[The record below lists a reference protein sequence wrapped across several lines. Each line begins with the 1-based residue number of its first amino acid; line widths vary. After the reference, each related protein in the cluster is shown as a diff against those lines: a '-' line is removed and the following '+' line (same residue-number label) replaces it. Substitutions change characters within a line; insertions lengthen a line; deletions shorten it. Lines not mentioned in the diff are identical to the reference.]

1 MKNSTL
7 LFLIVFLFG
16 AIHVNGQYVTPNTG
30 QKYSLET
37 LSNISSGAV
46 IKENATSYLIKSNLQ
61 IAANDSLVIDVD
73 SVVVKIDPGITVTV
87 SGYMETNSLF
97 SEFKSLNNL
106 QPYNGFLFGNT
117 SKTKLLN
124 AKFSYGGGLK
134 FKTGNVFIDNCE
146 FSYNVS
152 GINTDA
158 AVEINL
164 ETTSI
169 PNIAVY
175 PIVKNSKFIKNS
187 NSAFSGALL
196 YYLGYL
202 QFTNNYIFKN
212 GKPNKAQIEIN
223 ESAYITNVIGN
234 NLPLDTIKIK
244 NNQIIGDRNL
254 SNVGGIHITGKNL
267 PLIVASNI
275 IKDNVYGVF
284 TKELGYDLT
293 NYFYNNIVEDNNT
306 PSNNSISGFGFHFEG
321 ALPFVFTGMNVLY
334 NNKIRNNVIGI
345 STAMFARLD
354 LGGGERNGLGRN
366 VFFNN
371 KKNGETIALMI
382 QYRGYLP
389 PAKYNC
395 WREGE
400 LSNDS
405 MVVEVIK
412 STSNT
417 YTFND
422 ILTSVFPYDCGLTAL
437 GTRDIE
443 KANNAFSIYPN
454 PNRGTFFIKADYED
468 TIGIFDTAGR
478 LVLKS
483 DIRKGE
489 NKIETKLSTGTYLI
503 EFIKAKINKKISV
516 K

>member
-158 AVEINL
+158 AVEIYFDNL
-164 ETTSI
+164 TGPYI
-169 PNIAVY
+169 IVY
-175 PIVKNSKFIKNS
+175 PTIKNSKFIKNL
-187 NSAFSGALL
+187 NSAFFGELKNFPGFL
-196 YYLGYL
+196 R
-202 QFTNNYIFKN
+202 FTNNYVYKN
-212 GKPNKAQIEIN
+212 GKSNNAQIEILDKL
-223 ESAYITNVIGN
+223 SSLLN
-234 NLPLDTIKIK
+234 NPMPLDATKI
-244 NNQIIGDRNL
+244 NDNQIIGDRNL
-254 SNVGGIHITGKNL
+254 TSVGGIHIDNSGYSALEVNGN
-267 PLIVASNI
+267 V
-275 IKDNVYGVF
+275 IKDNAYGVF
-284 TKELGYDLT
+284 VKLGPPSGKT
-293 NYFYNNIVEDNNT
+293 NYYNNNVVEDNNT
-306 PSNNSISGFGFHFEG
+306 DSSTGEGFRFEG
-321 ALPFVFTGMNVLY
+321 VASWTTNPNVLY
-334 NNKIRNNVIGI
+334 NNKIRNNLIGI
-345 STAMFARLD
+345 YSYYRAYLE
-354 LGGGERNGLGRN
+354 LGGGLNGSLGHN

-371 KKNGETIALMI
+371 IKNGEIIALQI
-382 QYRGYLP
+382 GYKGLMP
-389 PAKYNC
+389 NAKYNC

-405 MVVEVIK
+405 MAVGVIK
-412 STSNT
+412 SISNLLST
-417 YTFND
+417 D
-422 ILTSVFPYDCGLTAL
+422 VFLAGIIPYDCGLTAL
-437 GTRDIE
+437 GTKDIE

-503 EFIKAKINKKISV
+503 EFMKAKINKKISV